1 MANAQV
7 MKQLVEARKETLP
20 DPVEV
25 GEMSCS
31 REDEEVSRVTTRG
44 LDTITSGAAKR
55 RRITSSPGRQTSPPY
70 NTNISDWQTRA
81 LEAESQLSISC
92 TETARLQAENADLKV
107 EVERLK
113 KHRDSMREMLMEK

>member
-7 MKQLVEARKETLP
+7 MKQIVEARKETLP
-20 DPVEV
+20 APVGV
-25 GEMSCS
+25 KEMTYG
-31 REDEEVSRVTTRG
+31 REGVEVSRGTTRG

-55 RRITSSPGRQTSPPY
+55 RRITSSPGCQTSPLH

-81 LEAESQLSISC
+81 LEAESRLSISC

-107 EVERLK
+107 EVERLR
-113 KHRDSMREMLMEK
+113 KHRDSLREMLMEK